1 MNHALVQPQG
11 AGGLHPVTLS
21 AVQALQSA
29 APGSDPF
36 LLANYNTVGNV
47 HQNVPLQQLLV
58 AYDWGQDGFIA
69 DQVLPPLPVVN
80 ESDIFYRIDRQSALQ
95 RHVETL
101 VPDRAPARE
110 VEWSWTTDTYLAQ
123 RYALA
128 ASISDRERRNAD
140 NQLQLES
147 STTQLVGMLLQ
158 LDKEVRA
165 AQLLTKTNTS
175 GVTLSGADQFDN
187 ASFTASGV
195 SIERRFDAAKLAMRQ
210 AIGRNPTHV
219 IIPDQTAKVMKRD
232 SAIRDLI
239 KYTTNALVN
248 GDLPDTLWGMRVIIP
263 STMYSASLE
272 TVGGSAT
279 YSDIWGKDI
288 RFMYVPPVPGVRVP
302 ATGYQFRI
310 SADDMAV
317 AEWRDERRKLDYYE
331 VGYTQDM
338 RLVVPT
344 GCYVLENPI
353 S

>member
-1 MNHALVQPQG
+1 MSQAIRG
-11 AGGLHPVTLS
+11 ANLHPVTMQ

-36 LLANYNTVGNV
+36 LLANYNTVGQV

-58 AYDWGQDGFIA
+58 AYDWAQDGFIA

-80 ESDIFYRIDRQSALQ
+80 ETDLFYKIDRYGGLQ
-95 RHVETL
+95 RAVETL
-101 VPDRAPARE
+101 VPDRAAARE
-110 VEWSWTTDTYLAQ
+110 VEWTWTTDTYQAQ

-128 ASISDRERRNAD
+128 VSISDRERRNAD
-140 NQLQLES
+140 NQLRLEETTTMLPAQL
-147 STTQLVGMLLQ
+147 LML
-158 LDKEVRA
+158 DREVRA
-165 AQLLTKTNTS
+165 ATLLNKTNTS

-187 ASFTASGV
+187 ASFSASGV
-195 SIERRFDAAKLAMRQ
+195 PIENRFDAAKLAMRQ

-232 SAIRDLI
+232 TKIRDLI

-248 GDLPDTLWGMRVIIP
+248 GDLPDTLWGLKVIIP
-263 STMYSASLE
+263 TTMYSASLE
-272 TVGGSAT
+272 TVSGT
-279 YSDIWGKDI
+279 PTFSDIWGKDI
-288 RFMYVPPVPGVRVP
+288 RFVYVPPVPGIRVP

-317 AEWRDERRKLDYYE
+317 EQSRDARRKVDYYE

-338 RLVVPT
+338 KLVVPS